1 MTEPLKTL
9 GAILDELAAAR
20 PEESLLTTA
29 MNSGA
34 TETVSRHELKRW
46 SDNLAQALLDLGVMT
61 GDLVP
66 IHLPTCNQFLVAA
79 VAIFKAGGTP
89 MPVSSKLPPAE
100 LMGLID
106 LAQPKVII
114 SHQRFDQTTLNPDS
128 YSDKEPISAALP
140 HRVSNPIKAFGV
152 GRVNRQTE
160 TYSYHWRCAFRSG
173 ESHHSSA
180 YAFRAR

>member
-20 PEESLLTTA
+20 PTESLLTTA

-34 TETVSRHELKRW
+34 TETVSRHELKSW

-114 SHQRFDQTTLNPDS
+114 SYQRFDQTTLNPDS

-140 HRVSNPIKAFGV
+140 RSEERRVGKECRSRWSP
-152 GRVNRQTE
+152 
-160 TYSYHWRCAFRSG
+160 YH
-173 ESHHSSA
+173 
-180 YAFRAR
+180 